1 MRLIENARWKSSWKG
16 RPRERQMDGWI
27 DGWTDLEGLPTDREK
42 KVAEEETCGEML
54 GEGRKLQSGQIIE

>member
-1 MRLIENARWKSSWKG
+1 
-16 RPRERQMDGWI
+16 MDGWI

>member
-1 MRLIENARWKSSWKG
+1 
-16 RPRERQMDGWI
+16 MDGWI

-54 GEGRKLQSGQIIE
+54 GEGRKLQSGQIIEWINEWLFHFKAPLFEI